1 MDAPP
6 INSDTSMA
14 DINTLRLKGKTV
26 TLTYCEGYPANEMMG
41 ILTGPDWEHEI
52 APADWRY
59 VVAKRAHKALLDA
72 GEKGGLAGAEQFLAD
87 LRAGRQTNT
96 KIPSRRGS
104 GRRT

>member
-59 VVAKRAHKALLDA
+59 VVAKRAQSLVPC
-72 GEKGGLAGAEQFLAD
+72 KGSSNPCTA
-87 LRAGRQTNT
+87 RAGSWWRGVESVTE
-96 KIPSRRGS
+96 PSVCWGASNQR
-104 GRRT
+104 